1 MLLYLFNKIW
11 GIAFCIWIWYSCHPF
26 EYDEIEKI
34 LAEHFG
40 LDENDVRIHILDGCH
55 CVAIMPD
62 EAEEKEQ
69 EDG

>member
-1 MLLYLFNKIW
+1 MDRLIYD
-11 GIAFCIWIWYSCHPF
+11 
-26 EYDEIEKI
+26 DEIEKI

-62 EAEEKEQ
+62 EEEEKEQ
-69 EDG
+69 KDGKID

>member
-1 MLLYLFNKIW
+1 MDRLI
-11 GIAFCIWIWYSCHPF
+11 
-26 EYDEIEKI
+26 YDVEIEKI

-62 EAEEKEQ
+62 EENVKGQ
-69 EDG
+69 DDGNDN